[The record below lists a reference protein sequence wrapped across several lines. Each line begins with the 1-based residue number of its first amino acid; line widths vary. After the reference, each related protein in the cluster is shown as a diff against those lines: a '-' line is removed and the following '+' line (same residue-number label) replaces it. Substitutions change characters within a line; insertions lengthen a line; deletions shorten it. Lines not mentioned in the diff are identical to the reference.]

1 MFADGQKSRNSGQ
14 QRLFNSNP
22 PRAHFPESSSNSAH
36 MCPRQLS
43 RQPSQTE
50 AKPVSTDADWM
61 RLLALPV
68 VGFML
73 LAILQLSNAQGF
85 APSPAPAG
93 PSNDGTAIDQVVA
106 YVLLFVALAI
116 TYLVH

>member
-1 MFADGQKSRNSGQ
+1 MD
-14 QRLFNSNP
+14 
-22 PRAHFPESSSNSAH
+22 SA
-36 MCPRQLS
+36 
-43 RQPSQTE
+43 
-50 AKPVSTDADWM
+50 

-68 VGFML
+68 VGFMF

-93 PSNDGTAIDQVVA
+93 PSNDGTALHQKKFAGTAIDQGVA
-106 YVLLFVALAI
+106 YFLLLVALAT

>member
-1 MFADGQKSRNSGQ
+1 MD
-14 QRLFNSNP
+14 
-22 PRAHFPESSSNSAH
+22 
-36 MCPRQLS
+36 
-43 RQPSQTE
+43 
-50 AKPVSTDADWM
+50 ST

-68 VGFML
+68 VVFMF

-93 PSNDGTAIDQVVA
+93 PSNDGAAIDQGVA
-106 YVLLFVALAI
+106 YVLLLVALAI